1 MDLYKLKYEKYKLKY
16 LELKNI
22 IGGVPPKFFSKD
34 LLTKMICHIKFFN
47 EKFKEKYDITL
58 SIINIINSCEPN
70 HEVWDQFV
78 EDTINFIREE
88 TSLDDNKIIKLLN
101 NFYNR
106 IDINIKKTNPL
117 NPRTIQTLICEI
129 KNIVEEVKQ
138 FIIKNGIDELIKLI
152 DDSNDFGL
160 LSLDEKL
167 IEKEL
172 STVVLTVPELEIKI
186 EEEIK
191 RLQSTNP
198 KFPVKKASIL
208 SFTIPTELFPREK
221 KRNFQ
226 DSSVSDLILL
236 PSPLQIVLLTFS
248 PKNIYDLL
256 RIVINNLFSIDI
268 NCLQVGE
275 GKGDIVIHFLRP
287 TNNLTEEIK
296 SRIKA
301 SSDPNI
307 KLKLKEQLKLP
318 IFQEIKQVGIIMEFL
333 SRIQQLVT
341 MNFSVLKSKT
351 EKKDDLVKQKKGHMQ
366 IIINLYSYIMKN
378 QLWNFVIIL
387 FNNIKVE
394 NPELFND
401 IGLIISFI
409 QYSFSSDKGGTPAEQ
424 EQFCIVNLVKYV
436 KYKSS

>member
-1 MDLYKLKYEKYKLKY
+1 MDLYKSKYEKYKLKY
-16 LELKNI
+16 LELKKI

-34 LLTKMICHIKFFN
+34 LFTKMICHIKFFN
-47 EKFKEKYDITL
+47 EKFKEKYDVTL

-78 EDTINFIREE
+78 DDTINFIREE
-88 TSLDDNKIIKLLN
+88 TSLDNNKIIKLLN

-106 IDINIKKTNPL
+106 IDKNIKKI
-117 NPRTIQTLICEI
+117 NPRTIQILIYEI